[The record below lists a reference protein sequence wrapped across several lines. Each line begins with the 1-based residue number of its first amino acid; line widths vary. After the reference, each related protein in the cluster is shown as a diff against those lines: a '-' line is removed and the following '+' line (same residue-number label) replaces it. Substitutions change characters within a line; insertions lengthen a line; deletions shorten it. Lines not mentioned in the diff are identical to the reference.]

1 MYTASKQVHS
11 GAAGISALDVTI
23 VMTARRW
30 QELSDCRL
38 THNPTESSHVT
49 TLLTLPRGAQEDLTA
64 THTNTHCSGGHTHT
78 HTQDKSDNAFI
89 LLCTCI
95 WNDPTLTR
103 VHKIRK
109 KHTDTQDQHII
120 KNIGQRGENIERAQT
135 AWRTPT
141 PSHAQ
146 KNRHKTHLLPTLNHT
161 SGLLCVA
168 NESLL
173 STLPSLPPPTPNS
186 AYEKLLFLTHIFMF
200 VFVFCWT
207 ATKLEI
213 AVLVVP
219 DSA

>member
-1 MYTASKQVHS
+1 MTGAVRLQINSQSHWKQSCHYSTYSSSRCTGGSDSDAHKYTLQ
-11 GAAGISALDVTI
+11 
-23 VMTARRW
+23 RR
-30 QELSDCRL
+30 
-38 THNPTESSHVT
+38 
-49 TLLTLPRGAQEDLTA
+49 
-64 THTNTHCSGGHTHT
+64 THTHTHT

-89 LLCTCI
+89 LLCTCVR
-95 WNDPTLTR
+95 NYPTLTH